1 MKKNTTQSNP
11 KLIDR
16 NDLSFYLTY
25 TLIVDEKDWE
35 HIQKLTPPKTKKNK
49 G

>member
-1 MKKNTTQSNP
+1 MKKQSTQQNP
-11 KLIDR
+11 KLADR

-35 HIQKLTPPKTKKNK
+35 CIQKLTPPKSKKK
-49 G
+49 KF